1 MKVDTW
7 IYELTHFT
15 QLFILPNCK
24 QPHYDLL
31 LWFAWVFSNVILFI
45 WLLFI
50 FFIVSMLS
58 IWKWFYKY
66 LLYFR
71 QVQSTE
77 FDFDD
82 DDIGTTPKVTPQRLP
97 GMLYFCTVYGIH
109 NQIQIIFM
117 WISLSLLIYMTILFS
132 NNCKN
137 IHLYCVT
144 L

>member
-1 MKVDTW
+1 M
-7 IYELTHFT
+7 
-15 QLFILPNCK
+15 
-24 QPHYDLL
+24 LL
-31 LWFAWVFSNVILFI
+31 
-45 WLLFI
+45 
-50 FFIVSMLS
+50 

-97 GMLYFCTVYGIH
+97 GLLYLCTVYEIH

-117 WISLSLLIYMTILFS
+117 WISYTWPFYFQTIVKIYIYIVSLFDT
-132 NNCKN
+132 KP
-137 IHLYCVT
+137 
-144 L
+144 

>member
-1 MKVDTW
+1 MNLWAHPFYTIVYFAKLQAATLWSSFMICMSFLWCNIVHLVV
-7 IYELTHFT
+7 IYI
-15 QLFILPNCK
+15 FI
-24 QPHYDLL
+24 
-31 LWFAWVFSNVILFI
+31 I
-45 WLLFI
+45 
-50 FFIVSMLS
+50 SMLP

-117 WISLSLLIYMTILFS
+117 WISYTWPFYFQTIVKIYIYIVSLFDT
-132 NNCKN
+132 KP
-137 IHLYCVT
+137 
-144 L
+144 